1 MRELIDTSDP
11 SASDK
16 AKDAYTVT
24 GAVVATGTSE
34 GAFAAREFE
43 WQTPAGGAFT
53 LSDSVGRAC
62 KPATYCSS
70 EGCRAMTGL
79 LVGAVSESL
88 SNRGYRVLPP
98 VSWDDSL
105 LKADNILR
113 YRLSLPA
120 EAMSGMMRMT
130 NVAFD
135 PERATHKTVAVLTGL
150 GVSSK
155 PDANEIKAVD
165 TYTASVNAQVFRT
178 DPRTCATLS
187 SAPLTRDESK
197 GIETDDGRPLSSA
210 LPDQGTRQL
219 MFLRA
224 ARRAAQN
231 LAKR

>member
-1 MRELIDTSDP
+1 
-11 SASDK
+11 
-16 AKDAYTVT
+16 
-24 GAVVATGTSE
+24 
-34 GAFAAREFE
+34 
-43 WQTPAGGAFT
+43 
-53 LSDSVGRAC
+53 
-62 KPATYCSS
+62 
-70 EGCRAMTGL
+70 MTGL